1 MAQPAAGAG
10 TSREA
15 PPSHHQGRGTTTY
28 LMYSRFY
35 YCVCVMQTVLELG
48 LEGQPTPST
57 PKPRISSARV
67 TSALRKSQ
75 SKVTS
80 PTPLSPSPSPPP
92 PTHHP
97 PHVLCNTD
105 GIFELL
111 ESHQVYTHKASRLVT
126 ALSPHSP
133 CTHEHNT
140 QTSLQSVV
148 GTAAAASFTDDLHR
162 WHKQLQ
168 TIEAVLGVWLQ
179 VQTLWSQLEV
189 SACTHYICTY
199 TCTLYMY
206 TYCTYTTDTVTL
218 TLWYV
223 PKM

>member
-15 PPSHHQGRGTTTY
+15 PPSHHQRRGTTT
-28 LMYSRFY
+28 YSRFY

-111 ESHQVYTHKASRLVT
+111 ESHQVYTHKASR
-126 ALSPHSP
+126 S
-133 CTHEHNT
+133 
-140 QTSLQSVV
+140 
-148 GTAAAASFTDDLHR
+148 SFTWSRLSLPTLRAHTNTTHR
-162 WHKQLQ
+162 RPY
-168 TIEAVLGVWLQ
+168 
-179 VQTLWSQLEV
+179 SQ
-189 SACTHYICTY
+189 
-199 TCTLYMY
+199 
-206 TYCTYTTDTVTL
+206 
-218 TLWYV
+218 W
-223 PKM
+223 